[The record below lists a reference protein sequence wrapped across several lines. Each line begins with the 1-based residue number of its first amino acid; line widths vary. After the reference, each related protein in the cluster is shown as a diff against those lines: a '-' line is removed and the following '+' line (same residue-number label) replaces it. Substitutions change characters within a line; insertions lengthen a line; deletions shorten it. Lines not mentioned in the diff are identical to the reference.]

1 MVENLVAC
9 REIGFNNRNQ
19 GYLTEKIA
27 SDVVKV
33 KTALVQTMKTQ
44 W

>member
-1 MVENLVAC
+1 MKV
-9 REIGFNNRNQ
+9 EIGFNNRRNQ

-33 KTALVQTMKTQ
+33 KTALVQTMKT
-44 W
+44 